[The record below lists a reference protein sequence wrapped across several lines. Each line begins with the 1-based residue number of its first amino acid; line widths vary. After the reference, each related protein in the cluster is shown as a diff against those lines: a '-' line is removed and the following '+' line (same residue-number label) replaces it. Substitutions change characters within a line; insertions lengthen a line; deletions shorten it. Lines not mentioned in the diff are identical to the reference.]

1 MTRLRK
7 IENRY
12 KELIEE
18 LLEKLLEQQ
27 KITKK
32 DKIKE

>member
-7 IENRY
+7 IENIY

-27 KITKK
+27 KTN
-32 DKIKE
+32 

>member
-18 LLEKLLEQQ
+18 LLEKLSEQQ
-27 KITKK
+27 KIN
-32 DKIKE
+32 

>member
-18 LLEKLLEQQ
+18 LLEKLLEEQ
-27 KITKK
+27 KIN
-32 DKIKE
+32 

>member
-27 KITKK
+27 KIN
-32 DKIKE
+32 

>member
-27 KITKK
+27 KTN
-32 DKIKE
+32 